1 LNDSYFIAAII
12 RLPKRGG
19 ERESPAE
26 GGVWGVTGMVK
37 AGMGGGGDT
46 TEELDLEIERLERE
60 TLIEDFNACRVE
72 PANEPAKY
80 LFESK

>member
-1 LNDSYFIAAII
+1 
-12 RLPKRGG
+12 
-19 ERESPAE
+19 
-26 GGVWGVTGMVK
+26 MVK